1 MKTTLNAIREHS
13 PCTTG
18 WSKLLKNIG
27 KTKADDEPLA
37 ITTILESN
45 GLEDALWCLRAID
58 GHEKEIRL
66 FANLCEVEPKVIEEL
81 DEADYS
87 NLQKVYLGFFN
98 SEEMSSAQSSS
109 SQK

>member
-1 MKTTLNAIREHS
+1 MESITLKYPVDVAGQSYDKLSMRRSKIRDRLIVAKMKNVS
-13 PCTTG
+13 
-18 WSKLLKNIG
+18 
-27 KTKADDEPLA
+27 DE
-37 ITTILESN
+37 
-45 GLEDALWCLRAID
+45 
-58 GHEKEIRL
+58 EKEIRL

-98 SEEMSSAQSSS
+98 SEGMSQEPSSS

>member
-1 MKTTLNAIREHS
+1 MQQTIELKYPVEATGETLTSLTMRRSKIKDRLLVAKMKNVS
-13 PCTTG
+13 
-18 WSKLLKNIG
+18 
-27 KTKADDEPLA
+27 DE
-37 ITTILESN
+37 
-45 GLEDALWCLRAID
+45 
-58 GHEKEIRL
+58 EKEIRL

-109 SQK
+109 SRK

>member
-1 MKTTLNAIREHS
+1 MQTIELKYPVESTGENIISLIMRRSKVKDRLLVSKMKTVS
-13 PCTTG
+13 
-18 WSKLLKNIG
+18 
-27 KTKADDEPLA
+27 DE
-37 ITTILESN
+37 
-45 GLEDALWCLRAID
+45 
-58 GHEKEIRL
+58 EKEIRL

-109 SQK
+109 SRK

>member
-1 MKTTLNAIREHS
+1 MESITLKYPVDVAGQSYDKLSMRRSKIRDRLIVAKMKNVS
-13 PCTTG
+13 
-18 WSKLLKNIG
+18 
-27 KTKADDEPLA
+27 DE
-37 ITTILESN
+37 
-45 GLEDALWCLRAID
+45 
-58 GHEKEIRL
+58 EKEIRL

-87 NLQKVYLGFFN
+87 NLQKLYLGFFN

>member
-1 MKTTLNAIREHS
+1 MQTIELNYPVEATGETFTNLTMRRSKIKDRLLVAKMKNVS
-13 PCTTG
+13 
-18 WSKLLKNIG
+18 
-27 KTKADDEPLA
+27 DE
-37 ITTILESN
+37 
-45 GLEDALWCLRAID
+45 
-58 GHEKEIRL
+58 EKEIRL

-81 DEADYS
+81 DESDYS

>member
-1 MKTTLNAIREHS
+1 MESIILKYPVDVAGQSYDKLSMRRSKIRDRLIVA
-13 PCTTG
+13 
-18 WSKLLKNIG
+18 KMKNIS
-27 KTKADDEPLA
+27 DE
-37 ITTILESN
+37 
-45 GLEDALWCLRAID
+45 
-58 GHEKEIRL
+58 EKEIRL

-87 NLQKVYLGFFN
+87 NLQKLYLGFFN

>member
-1 MKTTLNAIREHS
+1 MENISLKYPVEVTGQSYDKLSMRRSKIKDRLLVAKMKNVS
-13 PCTTG
+13 
-18 WSKLLKNIG
+18 
-27 KTKADDEPLA
+27 DE
-37 ITTILESN
+37 
-45 GLEDALWCLRAID
+45 
-58 GHEKEIRL
+58 EKEIRL

-109 SQK
+109 SRK

>member
-1 MKTTLNAIREHS
+1 MQTIELKYPVEATGETFTNLTMRRSKIKDRLLVAKMKSAS
-13 PCTTG
+13 
-18 WSKLLKNIG
+18 
-27 KTKADDEPLA
+27 DE
-37 ITTILESN
+37 
-45 GLEDALWCLRAID
+45 
-58 GHEKEIRL
+58 EKEIRL

-109 SQK
+109 SRK